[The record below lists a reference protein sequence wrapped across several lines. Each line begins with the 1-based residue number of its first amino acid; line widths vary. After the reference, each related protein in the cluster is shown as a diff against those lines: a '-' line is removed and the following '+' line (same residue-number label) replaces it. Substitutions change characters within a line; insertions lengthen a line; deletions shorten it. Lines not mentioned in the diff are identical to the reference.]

1 MTRDRSNLDV
11 PCKRL
16 RWAADSD
23 RALDS
28 QCHSKTKQHK
38 TQRQTAAASPEHLS
52 VWFIKLEVTGCNI
65 TKQIAPEVGTAVSIS
80 VITQTRTLA
89 LWVSGWGR
97 GKWLLPGQAI
107 EEHTAGRPPLMPAPP
122 THVPFSRTALTMLC
136 EISQILSVGRL
147 RNMTDAPHTTGF
159 TSHPSPL
166 PHTQNHHKGKALN
179 LSSKHSPFLK
189 VKAALWLQDI
199 LKHLQKMS
207 GRREWEGK
215 WSL

>member
-89 LWVSGWGR
+89 L
-97 GKWLLPGQAI
+97 
-107 EEHTAGRPPLMPAPP
+107 
-122 THVPFSRTALTMLC
+122 
-136 EISQILSVGRL
+136 
-147 RNMTDAPHTTGF
+147 
-159 TSHPSPL
+159 
-166 PHTQNHHKGKALN
+166 
-179 LSSKHSPFLK
+179 
-189 VKAALWLQDI
+189 
-199 LKHLQKMS
+199 
-207 GRREWEGK
+207 
-215 WSL
+215 